1 MDADN
6 HNAQNSNARAILR
19 SWSAKNSCVR
29 TLTYGAP
36 DIEVANNPLI
46 EITRLWRRRAW
57 LAHLFCCYL
66 RPCDAIFYPGVHT
79 ADFAGLR
86 WRRRLGLDAPVIAT
100 LEGLIG
106 DDSREAEYSRV
117 AGHPVHCQ
125 HAPTAVIEHLDALYR
140 RASHVIAISPFLAR
154 MGAARYGEKFSVIPL
169 GIDTELFRPSSN
181 RENGREP
188 LIVCA
193 GRVASHKRPQVF
205 IDLAM
210 RFRDA
215 RFRWYGE
222 GSDRV
227 GLIAEASRRGLTN
240 LEFPGEKGPADIAEA
255 FRQADILVLPSLSEG
270 VPKVTQEAA
279 ACGLPVIAFGCYE
292 PPSVIDNETGFL
304 VWNDHELVE
313 RLERLLGD
321 ATLRQAFGA
330 KARDLALGWSWDRA
344 APLWESQVMRCVR
357 RG

>member
-6 HNAQNSNARAILR
+6 FNAQNSNARAILR
-19 SWSAKNSCVR
+19 SWSAEDSRVR

-36 DIEVANNPLI
+36 DVVVARNPLI
-46 EITRLWRRRAW
+46 ECTRLWRRHAW
-57 LAHLFCCYL
+57 MAHLFLLYL
-66 RPCDAIFYPGVHT
+66 KPCDAIFYPGVH
-79 ADFAGLR
+79 ASDFAGLR

-106 DDSREAEYSRV
+106 DDRREAEYSRV

-125 HAPTAVIEHLDALYR
+125 HVPTAVIEHLDALYR
-140 RASHVIAISPFLAR
+140 RASHVIAISSFLAR
-154 MGAARYGEKFSVIPL
+154 MGAARYGEKFSFLPL
-169 GIDTELFRPSSN
+169 GIDTELFRPASN
-181 RENGREP
+181 HESGREP

-193 GRVASHKRPQVF
+193 GRVAPHKRPQVF
-205 IDLAM
+205 VDLAM

-222 GSDRV
+222 GSDRA

-240 LEFPGEKGPADIAEA
+240 LEFPGEKGSADIAEA

-304 VWNDHELVE
+304 VWNDGELAE
-313 RLERLLGD
+313 RLERLIGNPP
-321 ATLRQAFGA
+321 LRHAFGA
-330 KARDLALGWSWDRA
+330 KARELALDWSWDRVG
-344 APLWESQVMRCVR
+344 PLWESEIMRLVR
-357 RG
+357 RR